1 MVKAILF
8 DLDGTLADTLEA
20 LGTTVNDVL
29 TEAGLPT
36 HSMSAY
42 RRFVGNGAKVLMQR
56 AAGEAYHDDLLL
68 QFVAE
73 YDRRCLDDT
82 PPYDGVLNTLDWLK
96 AQGVRLA
103 VVTNKPHAQALKLTE
118 HLFGDRFDA
127 VYGSQPLYA
136 RKPNP
141 EVVLLAMNAL
151 GVVKEECVFVGDSDV
166 DVQTAHA
173 AGMPCIGCA
182 YGFRGEEEL
191 KAAGADEIVYSFAE
205 LQKNC
210 LIFA

>member
-82 PPYDGVLNTLDWLK
+82 PPYDGVLNTL
-96 AQGVRLA
+96 
-103 VVTNKPHAQALKLTE
+103 KL
-118 HLFGDRFDA
+118 LFN
-127 VYGSQPLYA
+127 Y
-136 RKPNP
+136 
-141 EVVLLAMNAL
+141 
-151 GVVKEECVFVGDSDV
+151 
-166 DVQTAHA
+166 
-173 AGMPCIGCA
+173 I
-182 YGFRGEEEL
+182 
-191 KAAGADEIVYSFAE
+191 EI
-205 LQKNC
+205 
-210 LIFA
+210 